1 MDSIRRLHAGDRMQ
15 GLRAGLAR
23 SRSPRVRE
31 HFQTRESARNPE
43 PARDQRYAAGMGR
56 SAAGRSRVSSWIDG
70 AYGEVEHR
78 RADPAGAY
86 DDLLP
91 RWLNPENSF
100 PAPLRRALPDQK
112 WRAERQPRDA
122 YPGAPRPGPPSP

>member
-1 MDSIRRLHAGDRMQ
+1 MDSIRRLHACDRMH

-86 DDLLP
+86 DDPLP
-91 RWLNPENSF
+91 PSLNAENPF
-100 PAPLRRALPDQK
+100 PARLRGALQNPD
-112 WRAERQPRDA
+112 WRSD
-122 YPGAPRPGPPSP
+122 SPTAN